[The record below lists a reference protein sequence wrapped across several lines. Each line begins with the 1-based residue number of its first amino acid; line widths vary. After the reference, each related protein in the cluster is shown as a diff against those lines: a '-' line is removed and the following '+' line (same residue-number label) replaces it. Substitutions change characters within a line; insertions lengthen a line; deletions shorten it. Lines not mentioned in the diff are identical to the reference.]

1 MRVVGRSRKFF
12 MSTANRTRQFMSF
25 QQHWNGNPCAYA
37 LIDGVK
43 RRPAVDPASF
53 GEMVT

>member
-1 MRVVGRSRKFF
+1 
-12 MSTANRTRQFMSF
+12 MSTANRTREQMSF

-43 RRPAVDPASF
+43 RRPAVVPVSNGDL
-53 GEMVT
+53 VT

>member
-25 QQHWNGNPCAYA
+25 QQHWNGNPCPYA